1 MERNS
6 HTFAF
11 ATKWYFDRL
20 FSLIGIVVAL
30 PLLLVLAIIV
40 KATSKGKVFF
50 LQGRIGHH
58 GKPFNIIKFRTMYES
73 STGSTVT
80 AAGDERITPFG
91 AWLRRTKMD
100 SLPELF
106 NVLVGQMS
114 FVGPR
119 PDVPGYA
126 DKLKGDDRR
135 MLQLRPGMTGPATLK
150 YYNEEEILAAQPDPQ
165 RYNDEVMFPDK
176 VRINIEYLD
185 NYSFWTDILI
195 IMKTLAAPFRKK
207 MS

>member
-6 HTFAF
+6 HRFAF
-11 ATKWYFDRL
+11 ALKWCFDRL

-40 KATSKGKVFF
+40 KATSRGNVFF
-50 LQGRIGHH
+50 MQERVGRDA
-58 GKPFNIIKFRTMYES
+58 KLFKIIEFRTMYEG

-106 NVLVGQMS
+106 NVLFGQMS

-126 DKLKGDDRR
+126 DKLQGDDRR

-165 RYNDEVMFPDK
+165 RYNNEVLFPDK
-176 VRINIEYLD
+176 VRTNIEYLD
-185 NYSFWTDILI
+185 NYSFWTDIVI
-195 IMKTLAAPFRKK
+195 ILKTAAAPFKK
-207 MS
+207 KIS

>member
-1 MERNS
+1 
-6 HTFAF
+6 
-11 ATKWYFDRL
+11 
-20 FSLIGIVVAL
+20 
-30 PLLLVLAIIV
+30 
-40 KATSKGKVFF
+40 
-50 LQGRIGHH
+50 
-58 GKPFNIIKFRTMYES
+58 MYEG

-106 NVLVGQMS
+106 NVMIGQMS

-126 DKLKGDDRR
+126 DRLEGDDRR

-150 YYNEEEILAAQPDPQ
+150 YYNEEEILAAQLDPQ
-165 RYNDEVMFPDK
+165 HYNDEVLYPDK
-176 VRINIEYLD
+176 VRINLEYLD
-185 NYSFWTDILI
+185 NYSLMTDFMI
-195 IMKTLAAPFRKK
+195 IMKTLVAPLKK
-207 MS
+207 I